1 MEKCGYTQKEVEEIV
16 AFLFSIQMYEER
28 NKDINN
34 VSVETI

>member
-16 AFLFSIQMYEER
+16 VFLFSIQMYEEG

>member
-16 AFLFSIQMYEER
+16 SFHFSIQMYEER